1 MRFVSNRFERTVA
14 KIETM
19 KYKGP
24 EMGESMKEQ
33 RTFPDWEQLYQ
44 AQEVESMPWFHP
56 DLDPDLEK
64 ALKKLNLMQGTALDL
79 GTGPGTQAMVL
90 AERGFQVT
98 ATDLSVTAI
107 QKAQKQAQEKGLN
120 VSFVQDDILNSTL
133 DQKFDF
139 VLDRGCFHVLPP
151 ERRQEYVQVVSHL
164 LKEGGY
170 LFLKCF
176 SQRETRE
183 EGPYRF
189 NPEQIQAIFTPLF
202 KIHTVEESVYFGTLD
217 PLPKALFCILKK
229 S

>member
-1 MRFVSNRFERTVA
+1 
-14 KIETM
+14 
-19 KYKGP
+19 
-24 EMGESMKEQ
+24 MKEQ

-44 AQEVESMPWFHP
+44 SQEVESMPWFHP
-56 DLDPDLEK
+56 DLDADLEK
-64 ALKKLNLMQGTALDL
+64 ALKKLGLTQGTALDL
-79 GTGPGTQAMVL
+79 GTGPGTQALAL

-107 QKAQKQAQEKGLN
+107 QKAQRKAQEKGLS

-139 VLDRGCFHVLPP
+139 VLDRGCFHVLPL
-151 ERRQEYVQVVSHL
+151 ESRQEYVHVVSHL
-164 LKEGGY
+164 LKDGGY

-189 NPEQIQAIFTPLF
+189 NPQQIQAIFTPAF

-217 PLPKALFCILKK
+217 PLPKALFCILEK